1 MAATKLTE
9 QDIRIFLM
17 DKKELNPLLRGVRWS
32 TEDIDQAISRCVDYY
47 NETPPILDSFIP
59 ANFPF
64 RYILLM
70 GVSGHLL
77 KSASI
82 NEANNQLNY
91 SADGVTV
98 QDKDKAEIFAKLG
111 SIMWDEFKTKVLD
124 RKIALNLSQ
133 AFDLIPSELSYV
145 AR

>member
-1 MAATKLTE
+1 MAATKLDE
-9 QDIRIFLM
+9 ASIRLFLM

-32 TEDIDQAISRCVDYY
+32 AEDIDQAIQRCVDYY
-47 NETPPILDSFIP
+47 NETAPFVSEFSPDT
-59 ANFPF
+59 FPY
-64 RYILLM
+64 RYTLLM

-91 SADGVTV
+91 SADGVTI

-111 SIMWDEFKTKVLD
+111 SLLWEEFKD
-124 RKIALNLSQ
+124 KITTIKISANVSL
-133 AFDLIPSELSYV
+133 AFGGMPSELSYV